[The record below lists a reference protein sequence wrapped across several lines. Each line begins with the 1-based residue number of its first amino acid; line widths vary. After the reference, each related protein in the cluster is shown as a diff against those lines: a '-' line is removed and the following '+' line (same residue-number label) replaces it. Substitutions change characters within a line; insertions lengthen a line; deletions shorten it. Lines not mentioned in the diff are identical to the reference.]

1 MALLLSFTGD
11 FACQLLDC
19 LTIPNTILLLILGI
33 STYQT
38 LQLLRART
46 RPPLPPGPPG
56 EFLLGH
62 YRIVPEDAAF
72 KKYAE
77 WAKEYDSD
85 ILFFETF
92 GTKWIVL
99 NSLESATELLE
110 KRGSNYADRPRFVM
124 FEEMG
129 WSPTLTWLRWGPKYH
144 LHRKIL
150 QPPFSKS
157 KVGQYQASQLREALI
172 CCKSM
177 LDDPENWVTA
187 VRRFAVAIVLKISY
201 GLDVDSQDSQWIK
214 LAEESAE
221 AIGKSGAPASS
232 IMDRFPLTRYLPT
245 WLPFMERLRYART
258 WRHAIEDIT
267 RLPFE
272 AAMTSPPT
280 SSTTQSFVHNRMAI
294 HNSNLEQSLPNDFT
308 IEDIKG
314 AAATI
319 VIAGND
325 TTSATLMLLI
335 LYLLRNPHSQSL
347 AHSEVSSLTSS
358 LRLPTFPDL
367 PSLPHTSLLL
377 QETYRL
383 NPLSPLGIPHASLSP
398 DTYHGYAIPKGTIIY
413 QNVWAM
419 NRNPA
424 VYSDP
429 DHFLPERYLPLDQGG
444 RGEPLPQGNFGF
456 GRRVCIG
463 RHLAEN
469 SLLIVLAVMLATIE
483 IKEPEDGG
491 QVGEEW
497 SFRGQAIVLP
507 FRASF
512 KARSERMR
520 ELLDEAVRRLDEDG
534 GSDE

>member
-1 MALLLSFTGD
+1 MTLLLSFKQHFTY
-11 FACQLLDC
+11 QLLDY
-19 LTIPNTILLLILGI
+19 LTIQSTILLILLGI
-33 STYQT
+33 STYQVVHF
-38 LQLLRART
+38 LRARN
-46 RPPLPPGPPG
+46 RPPLPTSPPG

-62 YRIVPEDAAF
+62 YRLVPEDAAF

-77 WAKEYDSD
+77 WSKEYNSD
-85 ILFFETF
+85 VLFFETF

-144 LHRKIL
+144 LHRKVL
-150 QPPFSKS
+150 QPPFAKS
-157 KVGQYQASQLREALI
+157 KVGQYQDYQLREALI

-177 LDDPENWVTA
+177 LDDPENWVIA

-201 GLDVDSQDSQWIK
+201 GLNVDSSDSQWIK

-221 AIGKSGAPASS
+221 AIGKSGPPASS

-272 AAMTSPPT
+272 AAMSSPTSPT
-280 SSTTQSFVHNRMAI
+280 KSFVHHRMAI
-294 HNSNLEQSLPNDFT
+294 HNSNLERSIPNDFT

-325 TTSATLMLLI
+325 TTAATLMLLV
-335 LYLLRNPHSQSL
+335 LYLLKNPHVQSL
-347 AHSEVSSLTSS
+347 AHSEISSLPHN
-358 LRLPTFPDL
+358 LPTFSSL
-367 PSLPHTSLLL
+367 PSLPFTHLLL

-383 NPLSPLGIPHASLSP
+383 NPLSPLGIPHSSLHP
-398 DTYHGYAIPKGTIIY
+398 DTYKGMYIPPNTIIY
-413 QNVWAM
+413 QNIWAM
-419 NRNPA
+419 NHNPSI
-424 VYSDP
+424 YSDP
-429 DHFLPERYLPLDQGG
+429 DDFIPERYLPVDQGG

-469 SLLIVLAVMLATIE
+469 SLMIVLATILATME
-483 IKEPEDGG
+483 IGEPETGE
-491 QVGEEW
+491 VGEEW
-497 SFRGQAIVLP
+497 SFRGQAYVFP
-507 FRASF
+507 DVKRW
-512 KARSERMR
+512 
-520 ELLDEAVRRLDEDG
+520 DDC
-534 GSDE
+534 